1 MHDQEHR
8 DNCYSN
14 ANDNYYWI
22 RSEVQ
27 KKKQALKVYCKSIG
41 MQVLFFW
48 LEKLICTSGTSF
60 PLNSEQNIG
69 KLNIPAFGKK
79 VLENKTSVS
88 VWNIQIQHFFFF

>member
-1 MHDQEHR
+1 
-8 DNCYSN
+8 
-14 ANDNYYWI
+14 
-22 RSEVQ
+22 
-27 KKKQALKVYCKSIG
+27 